1 MITVSFHNGN
11 VSGDLVRAQKAVF
24 DHFGYTD
31 HLQIHTNLSHGEAI
45 DEWLN
50 TRHWDEV
57 AIFDIDCIPLN
68 NNWHHHAHI
77 LLANGY
83 LYGVAQKANHIPG
96 SEIYIGPAFVC
107 FDRIWYETHDKPSFV
122 ADSKG
127 DVGYR
132 LTQASGP
139 GSKRM
144 LWPIHAEEPKWDLD
158 GVLSF
163 GLGTTYALAGEIEG
177 IIYHAFESRFQHGST
192 SRFIEKCK
200 EVINGNSI

>member
-68 NNWHHHAHI
+68 PVI
-77 LLANGY
+77 LVEAEEKAKEGRLFGIE
-83 LYGVAQKANHIPG
+83 QSANHLSNERYVGAPFICFG
-96 SEIYIGPAFVC
+96 RSLWASIG
-107 FDRIWYETHDKPSFV
+107 KPSFKETKTEDV
-122 ADSKG
+122 TFRQLPVRNHAGNFLTALCLVLARHTKDTYTTPSKAG
-127 DVGYR
+127 FSTAAR
-132 LTQASGP
+132 P
-139 GSKRM
+139 GLLRNVRRS
-144 LWPIHAEEPKWDLD
+144 
-158 GVLSF
+158 
-163 GLGTTYALAGEIEG
+163 
-177 IIYHAFESRFQHGST
+177 
-192 SRFIEKCK
+192 
-200 EVINGNSI
+200 

>member
-24 DHFGYTD
+24 DHFGYSD

-68 NNWHHHAHI
+68 FFAFSNAAMFLSYDRLFGI
-77 LLANGY
+77 
-83 LYGVAQKANHIPG
+83 AQSANHLN
-96 SEIYIGPAFVC
+96 SEKYVGAPFIVFGRSLWEAIG
-107 FDRIWYETHDKPSFV
+107 KPSFKETKTEDV
-122 ADSKG
+122 AG
-127 DVGYR
+127 HFTR
-132 LTQASGP
+132 QAI
-139 GSKRM
+139 
-144 LWPIHAEEPKWDLD
+144 LWHKKVEYLYPTHCEEPRWKLPD
-158 GVLSF
+158 GTPF
-163 GLGTTYALAGEIEG
+163 GLGTTYEG
-177 IIYHAFESRFQHGST
+177 QIYHAFESRFQHGST

-200 EVINGNSI
+200 EVINAK